1 MTSKLKSK
9 LIAQLRIA
17 PIHYLTIVVLV
28 ATLFIPKQVYNYEEM
43 KALHLGYPVG
53 FYVQDFSRYT
63 PLFFPQEFNF
73 GSPWEDPAV
82 INIPYFILSYFI
94 VYLLLLLLFRMLK
107 IVMKYLL
114 GKKDIQV

>member
-1 MTSKLKSK
+1 VTSKLKSK

-53 FYVQDFSRYT
+53 FYHTVPGLPVQY
-63 PLFFPQEFNF
+63 LIPQ
-73 GSPWEDPAV
+73 
-82 INIPYFILSYFI
+82 
-94 VYLLLLLLFRMLK
+94 LK
-107 IVMKYLL
+107 P
-114 GKKDIQV
+114 